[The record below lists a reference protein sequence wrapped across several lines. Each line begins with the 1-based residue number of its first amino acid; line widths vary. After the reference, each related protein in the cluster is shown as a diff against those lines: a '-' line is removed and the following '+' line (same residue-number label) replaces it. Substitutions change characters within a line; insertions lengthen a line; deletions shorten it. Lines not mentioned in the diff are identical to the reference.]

1 MRVMSGAFVVE
12 TTAQL
17 HSHSDKHTMQPSPR
31 PYTGFGLSKN
41 RDPCEAAQEGEK
53 GSWEWTTVYLQKRGG
68 NVGGGGLGCR

>member
-1 MRVMSGAFVVE
+1 MRVMSGALVVE

-17 HSHSDKHTMQPSPR
+17 HSTRCSLPPPP

-68 NVGGGGLGCR
+68 NVGGGGWGCR